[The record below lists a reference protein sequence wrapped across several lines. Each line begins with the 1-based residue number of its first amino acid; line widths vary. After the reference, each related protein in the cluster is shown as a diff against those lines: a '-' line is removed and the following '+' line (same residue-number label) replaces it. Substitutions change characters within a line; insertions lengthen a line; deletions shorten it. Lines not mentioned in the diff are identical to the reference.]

1 MLTGN
6 LTSCII
12 KNILNKVILF
22 EGGTVMGDNV
32 RRTMPLFPIGIVMQL
47 TELSA
52 RQIRYYEENELIHP
66 ARTEGNRRMFSFN
79 DVDRLL
85 EIKSLIEQGV
95 NLAGIKQI
103 FAVKADGKFMEQTEQ
118 LTDVKQELS
127 DAELRR
133 LLRKELIQAGRF
145 GKTQG
150 NDSSKFFY

>member
-1 MLTGN
+1 MSDT
-6 LTSCII
+6 I
-12 KNILNKVILF
+12 
-22 EGGTVMGDNV
+22 
-32 RRTMPLFPIGIVMQL
+32 RRTLALFPIGIVMQL

-103 FAVKADGKFMEQTEQ
+103 FDLKTDEKYIEKTEQ
-118 LTDVKQELS
+118 VADVKQEVS

-145 GKTQG
+145 GKQQK
-150 NDSSKFFY
+150 NFNHIF